1 MHAYTST
8 YISVLSQN
16 HVTCIAMNTHDIPLL
31 GLFLIHCKIV
41 KELTRQRTVFI
52 YLLWNNFDLEY
63 MISFLK
69 SSVFIVCVCV
79 F

>member
-1 MHAYTST
+1 MHGYTSI

-31 GLFLIHCKIV
+31 GSVFLIHCMIV

-52 YLLWNNFDLEY
+52 YLLWNNFDL
-63 MISFLK
+63 
-69 SSVFIVCVCV
+69 
-79 F
+79 